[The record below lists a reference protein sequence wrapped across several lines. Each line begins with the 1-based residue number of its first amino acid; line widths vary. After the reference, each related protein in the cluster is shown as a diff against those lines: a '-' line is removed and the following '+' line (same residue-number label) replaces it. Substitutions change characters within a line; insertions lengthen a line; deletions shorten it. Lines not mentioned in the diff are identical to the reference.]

1 MEIAFFLA
9 GITRTASDQSIS
21 IGTASGSFATALA
34 MSSSVSASKR
44 AQSVLPF
51 RRSPHFR
58 VTIFSFFIFPCA
70 ARRDNPDDVCPP
82 RKGYGDQSVFQ
93 RTYREPS
100 LLIVAVRSTKDD
112 WSIKDLDRVVEI
124 DAVFD
129 AIKLVLLFVP
139 IEGSQDRFSYLF
151 VRHSPHSR

>member
-34 MSSSVSASKR
+34 MSSSVSASRR

-58 VTIFSFFIFPCA
+58 VTIFSFFIFPRA
-70 ARRDNPDDVCPP
+70 ARRDDPYDICPP
-82 RKGYGDQSVFQ
+82 CKHDSNQPVFQ
-93 RTYREPS
+93 RTNGNPA
-100 LLIVAVRSTKDD
+100 LLIVAIGASKNDGPV
-112 WSIKDLDRVVEI
+112 KDL
-124 DAVFD
+124 
-129 AIKLVLLFVP
+129 
-139 IEGSQDRFSYLF
+139 
-151 VRHSPHSR
+151 